1 MQEKKP
7 GLLGQAFAF
16 LNPNSCL
23 LGKEEM
29 QSRKEREGSY
39 KSLTNNG
46 FIMVVLEKKFFFF
59 IFANLKYFREV
70 YEHMKHRVKRSL
82 EYTHR

>member
-46 FIMVVLEKKFFFF
+46 FIMVVLEKKFFFSF
-59 IFANLKYFREV
+59 LPISSTSEKFMNI
-70 YEHMKHRVKRSL
+70 
-82 EYTHR
+82 